1 MKYITFLFI
10 AMLTFSSCTDF
21 LDKEPDDMLT
31 LERCS
36 IIDRIRWNG
45 FLQSIQVSRIRLSI
59 TIRKDL

>member
-31 LERCS
+31 LEKVFNNRQAFCNLFKCPEYVYQLPS
-36 IIDRIRWNG
+36 GRTSER
-45 FLQSIQVSRIRLSI
+45 
-59 TIRKDL
+59 

>member
-31 LERCS
+31 LEKVFNNRQNTLE
-36 IIDRIRWNG
+36 W
-45 FLQSIQVSRIRLSI
+45 LSAI
-59 TIRKDL
+59 YSSVPNTFINYHH